1 MDARFQK
8 SAGSYGLLA
17 NGTSPRWDV
26 AIDESLDRE
35 GEWSAEIEGP
45 NVYLVLRLRD
55 LEVIAEAFRFL
66 EASAT
71 EGGTFSLGK
80 FGAASV
86 LLEWDNEP
94 PPRCFLVIGPR
105 ARSTMRLSL
114 DGEDVRMLRDAL
126 RQVAADLPP
135 K

>member
-1 MDARFQK
+1 MGQQAER
-8 SAGSYGLLA
+8 SAGSYGLSA
-17 NGTSPRWDV
+17 NGTSPWWDV

-55 LEVIAEAFRFL
+55 LQVIAEAVRFL
-66 EASAT
+66 GSPDA
-71 EGGTFSLGK
+71 GGTLVLGK

-86 LLEWDNEP
+86 SLEWDNEP
-94 PPRCFLVIGPR
+94 PLRCFLVIGPR

-114 DGEDVRMLRDAL
+114 DGEDVRMLREAL
-126 RQVAADLPP
+126 RQVEADLPP
-135 K
+135 R